1 MSFTKLT
8 FNQILEAQNKIHEK
22 SLDKNDLTEFLN
34 LINSALYIQDKIK
47 LANSELEPIM
57 NEIVSDIISVISTS
71 LQGHYRLAASGLRN
85 ILEISCSAI
94 FYFDH
99 PIEYKLYKDFDFK
112 ADKYVSTLINEYH
125 FFKSNYIK
133 TFYPNIVSKEKE
145 TDSCSVYLNRTY
157 AKLCDIVHGRYLT
170 LTRVDGLKI
179 EYNQEQFSR
188 FKNIFEYTLG
198 AFFLMYV
205 LRFDDFSNAD
215 ILNVV
220 KKTNTLKND

>member
-1 MSFTKLT
+1 MSFTKTT
-8 FNQILEAQNKIHEK
+8 FNQVLQAQNKIHEQ
-22 SLDKNDLTEFLN
+22 SLDKNDLTEVLN
-34 LINSALYIQDKIK
+34 LINSALYIQDKIT
-47 LANSELEPIM
+47 LANADLTPII
-57 NEIVSDIISVISTS
+57 NEIVSDIISVITTS

-85 ILEISCSAI
+85 VLELSCSAI

-133 TFYPNIVSKEKE
+133 TFYPDIITKEKE
-145 TDSCSVYLNRTY
+145 MDSCSAYLSKTY
-157 AKLCDIVHGRYLT
+157 GKLCDIVHGRYLT

-179 EYNQEQFSR
+179 EYNQEQFSK
-188 FKNIFEYTLG
+188 FKNILEYTLG

-205 LRFDDFSNAD
+205 LRFNDFSNTD
-215 ILNVV
+215 VLNIT

>member
-1 MSFTKLT
+1 MSFTKIT
-8 FNQILEAQNKIHEK
+8 FNKILLAQNKIHEE
-22 SLDKNDLTEFLN
+22 SLEKNDLTEVLN

-47 LANSELEPIM
+47 LANPDLEPIM

-85 ILEISCSAI
+85 VLEISCSAI

-99 PIEYKLYKDFDFK
+99 PIEYKLYKDYDFK

-133 TFYPNIVSKEKE
+133 TFYPNIITKEKE
-145 TDSCSVYLNRTY
+145 ADSCSAYLSKTY

-179 EYNQEQFSR
+179 EYNQEQFSK
-188 FKNIFEYTLG
+188 FKSILEYTLG

-205 LRFDDFSNAD
+205 LRFNDFSNTD
-215 ILNVV
+215 ILNIV